1 MFSGEIE
8 PSNRRDKRTAQ
19 WHHIRMHDAPPPDA
33 AHWRSEIDRLRR
45 ERHAVIIAHNY
56 EPGEIQDLADF
67 TGDSLE
73 LSRKA
78 ATIDAPV
85 IVFCGVHF
93 MAETAA
99 ILSPE
104 KIVLLPEPRAGCPM
118 ADMVDGPSLRKMK
131 QAHPQAHV
139 VCYVNSSAEVK
150 AESDICCTSANA
162 VRVVASI
169 PGEIIFVPDKHLG
182 GWVAREL
189 NRELILWNG
198 FCPTHARILPG
209 YVQQAKKEHPEAVV
223 FVHPESR
230 EDVIA
235 LADEV
240 LSTGGMLRVA
250 RSSPAREFIIATEI
264 GLLHRLRIENPD
276 KRFYPATTN
285 ASCPNMKK
293 ITPEKIAHSL
303 ETLTPRIQVPEPISS
318 RARLAITRMLE
329 LP

>member
-1 MFSGEIE
+1 MIPHMSTVPKSE
-8 PSNRRDKRTAQ
+8 
-19 WHHIRMHDAPPPDA
+19 
-33 AHWRSEIDRLRR
+33 AHWLAEINRLRR
-45 ERHAVIIAHNY
+45 ERQAVIIAHNY
-56 EPGEIQDLADF
+56 QPAEIQDLADF

-78 ATIDAPV
+78 ATLDAPV

-99 ILSPE
+99 ILSPD
-104 KIVLLPEPRAGCPM
+104 KIVLLPETQAGCPM
-118 ADMVDGPSLRKMK
+118 ADMVDGPSLRAMK
-131 QAHPQAHV
+131 QQHPQARV

-182 GWVAREL
+182 GWVSREL
-189 NRELILWNG
+189 KRELILWNG

-209 YVQQAKKEHPEAVV
+209 YVQQAKQEHPQAVV

-250 RSSPAREFIIATEI
+250 KSSPAREFIIATEI
-264 GLLHRLRIENPD
+264 GLLHRLRLENPE
-276 KRFYPATTN
+276 KRFYPATPN

-293 ITPEKIAHSL
+293 ITLEKIAHSL
-303 ETLTPRIQVPEPISS
+303 ETLTPRIEVAEPIRT
-318 RARLAITRMLE
+318 RACLAITRMLD

>member
-1 MFSGEIE
+1 MS
-8 PSNRRDKRTAQ
+8 TAVP
-19 WHHIRMHDAPPPDA
+19 HDAA
-33 AHWRSEIDRLRR
+33 RWLAEITRLRR
-45 ERHAVIIAHNY
+45 ERQAVIIAHNY
-56 EPGEIQDLADF
+56 QPGEIQDLADF

-78 ATIDAPV
+78 AACDAPV

-99 ILSPE
+99 ILAPD
-104 KIVLLPEPRAGCPM
+104 KIVLLPDAMAGCPM
-118 ADMVDGPSLRKMK
+118 ADMVDGPSLRAMK
-131 QAHPQAHV
+131 QRHPQAHV

-182 GWVAREL
+182 GWVSREL
-189 NRELILWNG
+189 KRELILWNG

-209 YVQQAKKEHPEAVV
+209 YVRQAQLDHPEAVV

-235 LADEV
+235 LAGEV
-240 LSTGGMLRVA
+240 LSTGGMLRAA
-250 RSSPAREFIIATEI
+250 RSSPAKEFIIATEI
-264 GLLHRLRIENPD
+264 GLLHRLRLENPD
-276 KRFYPATTN
+276 KRFYAATPN

-293 ITPEKIAHSL
+293 ITLENIAQSL
-303 ETLTPRIQVPEPISS
+303 ATLAPRVDVPEPV
-318 RARLAITRMLE
+318 RTQARQAIVRMLA

>member
-1 MFSGEIE
+1 MS
-8 PSNRRDKRTAQ
+8 TASQ
-19 WHHIRMHDAPPPDA
+19 PDA
-33 AHWRSEIDRLRR
+33 AHWRTEINRLRR
-45 ERHAVIIAHNY
+45 ERRAVIIAHNY
-56 EPGEIQDLADF
+56 QPGEIQDLADF

-78 ATIDAPV
+78 AACEAPV

-99 ILSPE
+99 ILSPD
-104 KIVLLPEPRAGCPM
+104 KTVLLPDPMAGCPM
-118 ADMVDGPSLRKMK
+118 ADMVDGPSLRKLK
-131 QAHPQAHV
+131 ARHPQAHV

-169 PGEIIFVPDKHLG
+169 PGEILFVPDKHLG
-182 GWVAREL
+182 GWVSRQL
-189 NRELILWNG
+189 KRELILWNG

-209 YVQQAKKEHPEAVV
+209 YIQQAKREHPGAVV

-235 LADEV
+235 LADET
-240 LSTGGMLRVA
+240 LSTGGMLRA
-250 RSSPAREFIIATEI
+250 ATSSPAREFIIATEI

-276 KRFYPATTN
+276 KRFFPATPN
-285 ASCPNMKK
+285 ATCPNMKK
-293 ITPEKIAHSL
+293 IMPEKIAHAL
-303 ETLTPRIQVPEPISS
+303 ATLTPRIEVPEPIRS

>member
-1 MFSGEIE
+1 VTSVRPNGIMLVVGHIQAMGMNCMQYENSPDNGHWLAEI
-8 PSNRRDKRTAQ
+8 N
-19 WHHIRMHDAPPPDA
+19 
-33 AHWRSEIDRLRR
+33 RLRR
-45 ERHAVIIAHNY
+45 ERQAVIIAHNY
-56 EPGEIQDLADF
+56 QPGEVQDLADF

-78 ATIDAPV
+78 AACTAPV

-99 ILSPE
+99 ILSPD
-104 KIVLLPEPRAGCPM
+104 KIVLLPDPLAGCPM
-118 ADMVDGPSLRKMK
+118 ADMVDGPGLRALK
-131 QAHPQAHV
+131 ACHPQAHV

-162 VRVVASI
+162 VRVVAST

-182 GWVAREL
+182 GWVSRQL
-189 NRELILWNG
+189 HRELILWNG

-209 YVQQAKKEHPEAVV
+209 YVQQVKQEHPDAVV

-235 LADEV
+235 LADET
-240 LSTGGMLRVA
+240 LSTGGMLRA
-250 RSSPAREFIIATEI
+250 AKSSPAKEFIIATEI
-264 GLLHRLRIENPD
+264 GLLHRLRLENPD
-276 KRFYPATTN
+276 KRFYAATPN

-293 ITPEKIAHSL
+293 ITLEKIAQAL
-303 ETLTPRIQVPEPISS
+303 ATLTPRIEVPDPIRSQ
-318 RARLAITRMLE
+318 ARSAITRMLE
-329 LP
+329 L

>member
-1 MFSGEIE
+1 ME
-8 PSNRRDKRTAQ
+8 
-19 WHHIRMHDAPPPDA
+19 RMHDAQPYND
-33 AHWRSEIDRLRR
+33 AHWLAEISRLRR
-45 ERHAVIIAHNY
+45 ARQAVIIAHNY
-56 EPGEIQDLADF
+56 QPGEIQDLADF

-78 ATIDAPV
+78 AACEAPV

-99 ILSPE
+99 ILAPD
-104 KIVLLPEPRAGCPM
+104 KIVLLPDPMAGCPM
-118 ADMVDGPSLRKMK
+118 ADMVDGPSLRAKK
-131 QAHPQAHV
+131 QRHPQAHV

-182 GWVAREL
+182 GWVGRQL
-189 NRELILWNG
+189 KRELILWNG
-198 FCPTHARILPG
+198 FCPTHARILPE
-209 YVQQAKKEHPEAVV
+209 YIHEAKKEHPKAVV
-223 FVHPESR
+223 FAHPESR
-230 EDVIA
+230 EDVVA

-240 LSTGGMLRVA
+240 LSTGGMLRA
-250 RSSPAREFIIATEI
+250 AKNSPAREFIIATEV

-276 KRFYPATTN
+276 KRFYPATPN

-293 ITPEKIAHSL
+293 ITPEKIAR
-303 ETLTPRIQVPEPISS
+303 TLDTLAPRVEVPEPIRSQAR
-318 RARLAITRMLE
+318 RAIARMLE

>member
-1 MFSGEIE
+1 
-8 PSNRRDKRTAQ
+8 
-19 WHHIRMHDAPPPDA
+19 MHDAQPKDD
-33 AHWRSEIDRLRR
+33 AHWLAEIMRLRR
-45 ERHAVIIAHNY
+45 ERQAVIIAHNY
-56 EPGEIQDLADF
+56 QPGGIQDLADF

-78 ATIDAPV
+78 AAIDAPV
-85 IVFCGVHF
+85 NVFCGVHF

-99 ILSPE
+99 ILSPD
-104 KIVLLPEPRAGCPM
+104 KVVLLPEPSAGCPM
-118 ADMVDGPSLRKMK
+118 ADMVDGPSLRAMK
-131 QAHPQAHV
+131 QRNPLAKV

-162 VRVVASI
+162 VRVVESI

-182 GWVAREL
+182 GWVSRKLKREM
-189 NRELILWNG
+189 ILWNG

-209 YVQQAKKEHPEAVV
+209 YVEQAKQEHPGAIV

-240 LSTGGMLRVA
+240 LSTGGMLRA
-250 RSSPAREFIIATEI
+250 AKASAAKEFIIATEI
-264 GLLHRLRIENPD
+264 GLLHRLRLENPD
-276 KRFYPATTN
+276 KRFYPATPN

-293 ITPEKIAHSL
+293 ITREKIAHSL
-303 ETLTPRIQVPEPISS
+303 TTLSPRIEVPEPIRS
-318 RARLAITRMLE
+318 RACQAITRMLA

>member
-1 MFSGEIE
+1 
-8 PSNRRDKRTAQ
+8 
-19 WHHIRMHDAPPPDA
+19 MHDTQPKDN
-33 AHWRSEIDRLRR
+33 AHWLAEIARLRR
-45 ERHAVIIAHNY
+45 ARRAVIIAHNY
-56 EPGEIQDLADF
+56 QPGEIQDLADF

-78 ATIDAPV
+78 AACDAPV

-99 ILSPE
+99 ILSPD
-104 KIVLLPEPRAGCPM
+104 KTVLLPDPMAGCPM
-118 ADMVDGPSLRKMK
+118 ADMVDGPTLRAMK
-131 QAHPQAHV
+131 QRHPQAHV

-169 PGEIIFVPDKHLG
+169 PGEIIFVPDKQLG
-182 GWVAREL
+182 GWVGREL
-189 NRELILWNG
+189 KRELILWNG

-209 YVQQAKKEHPEAVV
+209 YVRQAKQEHPGAVV

-240 LSTGGMLRVA
+240 LSTGGMLRA
-250 RSSPAREFIIATEI
+250 AKSSPAREFIIATEI
-264 GLLHRLRIENPD
+264 GLLHRLRLENPD
-276 KRFYPATTN
+276 KRFYPATPN

-293 ITPEKIAHSL
+293 ITPEKIARSL
-303 ETLTPRIQVPEPISS
+303 ETLAPRIEVPEPI
-318 RARLAITRMLE
+318 RAQARLAIARMLE
-329 LP
+329 IP

>member
-1 MFSGEIE
+1 M
-8 PSNRRDKRTAQ
+8 NHMQDAQ
-19 WHHIRMHDAPPPDA
+19 EHDT
-33 AHWRSEIDRLRR
+33 AHWLTEIHRLRR
-45 ERHAVIIAHNY
+45 ERQAVIIAHNY
-56 EPGEIQDLADF
+56 QPGEIQDVADF

-78 ATIDAPV
+78 ATLEAPV

-99 ILSPE
+99 ILSPD
-104 KIVLLPEPRAGCPM
+104 KTVLLPEPAAGCPM
-118 ADMVDGPSLRKMK
+118 ADMVDGPTLRAMK
-131 QAHPQAHV
+131 QRHPQARV

-162 VRVVASI
+162 VRIVESI

-182 GWVAREL
+182 GWAGRQL
-189 NRELILWNG
+189 KRELILWNG

-209 YVQQAKKEHPEAVV
+209 YVQQARQEHPEAVV

-250 RSSPAREFIIATEI
+250 KSSPAREFIIATEI
-264 GLLHRLRIENPD
+264 GLLHRLRQENPD
-276 KRFYPATTN
+276 KRFYPATPN

-293 ITPEKIAHSL
+293 ITLEKIAQSL
-303 ETLTPRIQVPEPISS
+303 ATLAPRIEVPEPIRS

>member
-1 MFSGEIE
+1 MQ
-8 PSNRRDKRTAQ
+8 DAQ
-19 WHHIRMHDAPPPDA
+19 EHDT
-33 AHWRSEIDRLRR
+33 AHWLTEIHRLRR
-45 ERHAVIIAHNY
+45 ERQAVIIAHNY
-56 EPGEIQDLADF
+56 QPGEIQDVADF

-78 ATIDAPV
+78 ATLEAPV

-99 ILSPE
+99 ILSPD
-104 KIVLLPEPRAGCPM
+104 KTVLLPEPAAGCPM
-118 ADMVDGPSLRKMK
+118 ADMVDGPTLRAMK
-131 QAHPQAHV
+131 QRHPQARV

-162 VRVVASI
+162 VRIVESI

-182 GWVAREL
+182 GWAGRQL
-189 NRELILWNG
+189 KRELILWNG

-209 YVQQAKKEHPEAVV
+209 YVQQARQEHPEAVV

-250 RSSPAREFIIATEI
+250 KSSPAREFIIATEI
-264 GLLHRLRIENPD
+264 GLLHRLRQENPD
-276 KRFYPATTN
+276 KRFYPATPN

-293 ITPEKIAHSL
+293 ITLEKIAQSL
-303 ETLTPRIQVPEPISS
+303 ATLAPRIEVPEPIRS